1 MQGGLDCRYL
11 TTHLTHRKFKV
22 LSVTTIATPHRG
34 SSFADHFLHELLGA
48 SRLPQLLS
56 MLELLPN
63 GGGDGSAFSCLTL
76 SEMAKFN
83 ANVPDVPDVKYFSW
97 GAVYE
102 PGLIDTWKY
111 PHGVILE
118 KEGPNDGLVSI
129 ESAKWGTYLGTLH
142 GVNHLDLV
150 GWINTARYKWAEIMG
165 KEIKFRPA
173 TFYLGIADMLSK
185 EVEGQK
191 DEDVVDGKEPGR
203 SQSPEPMKHSEGSG
217 EATVAPTPTHS
228 GNATPMAASRSPTT
242 LPGSR
247 STPATSKPSIKG
259 EETPPEVQEERTQA
273 QGRML
278 DSIHT
283 AEKQQGH
290 AEGARVEGSS
300 KGHREEARQHEQD
313 EQNEDE
319 DEDSKPKQA
328 SGSPS

>member
-1 MQGGLDCRYL
+1 
-11 TTHLTHRKFKV
+11 
-22 LSVTTIATPHRG
+22 
-34 SSFADHFLHELLGA
+34 
-48 SRLPQLLS
+48 

-173 TFYLGIADMLSK
+173 TFYLGIADMLSR

-191 DEDVVDGKEPGR
+191 DDGEEAGR
-203 SQSPEPMKHSEGSG
+203 SKSPEPMKAGEGSG
-217 EATVAPTPTHS
+217 NATVSPTPTQS
-228 GNATPMAASRSPTT
+228 GNATPMAASRTPTA
-242 LPGSR
+242 LPDS
-247 STPATSKPSIKG
+247 SAAPDALKPSIQR
-259 EETPPEVQEERTQA
+259 EETPPEVREERAQA

-278 DSIHT
+278 DSIDT

-300 KGHREEARQHEQD
+300 KGHREEARQHARD
-313 EQNEDE
+313 EQAE

-328 SGSPS
+328 SGSSS